1 MFQKQ
6 DIYWIGLACTL
17 MVGGYSLIWSSEPE
31 IRSFRL
37 RDEIT
42 AQKDSPESESEAEA
56 VESPSPTSQAV
67 LELAKTNHKDTI
79 ED

>member
-31 IRSFRL
+31 IRSFSL
-37 RDEIT
+37 KDEIN
-42 AQKDSPESESEAEA
+42 ARQESEDSDSEAA
-56 VESPSPTSQAV
+56 RPATLQKV
-67 LELAKTNHKDTI
+67 LELAQRNDANTI
-79 ED
+79 QD